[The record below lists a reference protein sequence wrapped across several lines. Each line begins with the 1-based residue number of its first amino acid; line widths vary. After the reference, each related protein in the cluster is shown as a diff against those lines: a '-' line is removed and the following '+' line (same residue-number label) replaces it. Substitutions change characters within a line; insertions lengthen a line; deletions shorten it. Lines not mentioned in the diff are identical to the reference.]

1 MNFLSEFKILYVIYV
16 ICINVKVKRYIALS
30 PFYTFISVH
39 FKMLGSNIQIFKHF
53 FLKFNILYVN
63 WNILSAGF
71 PLNDAEFSD

>member
-16 ICINVKVKRYIALS
+16 ICINVRVKRYIALS

-53 FLKFNILYVN
+53 FKI
-63 WNILSAGF
+63 
-71 PLNDAEFSD
+71 